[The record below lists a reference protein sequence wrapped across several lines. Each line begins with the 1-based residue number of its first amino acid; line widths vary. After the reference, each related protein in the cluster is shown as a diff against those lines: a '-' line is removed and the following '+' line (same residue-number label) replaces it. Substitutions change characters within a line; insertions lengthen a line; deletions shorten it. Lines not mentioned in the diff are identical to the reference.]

1 MKDINK
7 ILEKAHFK
15 CKFVLNDAK
24 KQHIF
29 TETCLYEAV
38 GSLPVMPSLL
48 PHILLGRSQVSLFLC
63 KCGEP

>member
-15 CKFVLNDAK
+15 CKFVLNDVK

-38 GSLPVMPSLL
+38 GSL
-48 PHILLGRSQVSLFLC
+48 HVSLQVWRAL
-63 KCGEP
+63 